1 MWAGFH
7 LGLVSGRSS
16 AWVHPGASRASRRT
30 LAAVVTLW
38 ARPWDAL
45 EMPPADLRDV
55 YVPRIIVSSCY
66 LWLSHTGRFSHGLL
80 VGDRI
85 PDSAQRQENADDVE
99 NVDQTI
105 LTVAE
110 S

>member
-85 PDSAQRQENADDVE
+85 PDSAQP
-99 NVDQTI
+99 TGKC
-105 LTVAE
+105 
-110 S
+110 